1 MSSMTSLPT
10 QYALVNRGEF
20 QPSELLITYVFIA
33 LFIGAAAL
41 TIAGATLANTA
52 LIIAGGFATAVLGF
66 SYAIYL
72 IVSIDR

>member
-20 QPSELLITYVFIA
+20 QPRELLITYVFIA
-33 LFIGAAAL
+33 LFIGATAL
-41 TIAGATLANTA
+41 TIGGAALANAA
-52 LIIAGGFATAVLGF
+52 LMISGGLATAVLGF
-66 SYAIYL
+66 AYGIYL